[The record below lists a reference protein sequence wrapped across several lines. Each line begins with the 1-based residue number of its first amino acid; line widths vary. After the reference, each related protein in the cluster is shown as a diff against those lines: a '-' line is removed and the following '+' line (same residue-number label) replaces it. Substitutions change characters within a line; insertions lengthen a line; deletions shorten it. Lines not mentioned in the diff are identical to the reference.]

1 MLLDQYA
8 IAKFAECFE
17 MVPRMLSEN
26 AGLDA
31 FEFIA
36 SLYNEHSSGNTG
48 VGIDL
53 EQGACKDV
61 ATLSIWDLHVTK

>member
-1 MLLDQYA
+1 
-8 IAKFAECFE
+8 
-17 MVPRMLSEN
+17 MLSEN